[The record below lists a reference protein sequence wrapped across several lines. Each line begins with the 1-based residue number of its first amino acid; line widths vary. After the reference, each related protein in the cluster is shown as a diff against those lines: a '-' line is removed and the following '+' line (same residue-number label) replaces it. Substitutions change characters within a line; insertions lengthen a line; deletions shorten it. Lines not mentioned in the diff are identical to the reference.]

1 LDAIEPKPLQKR
13 VNLPQRQASPTVE
26 YLNLFAEQETKLNI
40 NTMKTLLA
48 VAIAALVA
56 SSTYGQS
63 ASAGGQPLG
72 PKTTGPGAYSPPNSP
87 YKKWTTAQLQ
97 QRRLDLYRQIPQT
110 QTNLPGHRGE
120 PVFIHHGGEAF
131 SDQQREIYAIEG
143 ELNYRYQHGDKDAE
157 LKRAMP
163 GQPHM

>member
-1 LDAIEPKPLQKR
+1 LQKR
-13 VNLPQRQASPTVE
+13 AEIAQRQVSSVVE
-26 YLNLFAEQETKLNI
+26 YLNTFAERETKLNI

-48 VAIAALVA
+48 VAIAAILVT
-56 SSTYGQS
+56 SGYGQS
-63 ASAGGQPLG
+63 VSREGQPVG
-72 PKTTGPGAYSPPNSP
+72 PKTTGPGAFSPANSP
-87 YKKWTTAQLQ
+87 YKKWTTKQLQ

-110 QTNLPGHRGE
+110 QTNLPGHKGE
-120 PVFIHHGGEAF
+120 PVFIHHGGEAS
-131 SDQQREIYAIEG
+131 SDQQKEIYAIEG

>member
-1 LDAIEPKPLQKR
+1 MQ
-13 VNLPQRQASPTVE
+13 
-26 YLNLFAEQETKLNI
+26 
-40 NTMKTLLA
+40 TLLA
-48 VAIAALVA
+48 AAIAALLVTSA
-56 SSTYGQS
+56 YAQS
-63 ASAGGQPLG
+63 ASGGGQPVG
-72 PKTTGPGAYSPPNSP
+72 PKTTGPGAYSPANSP
-87 YKKWTTAQLQ
+87 FRKWTTKQLQ

-131 SDQQREIYAIEG
+131 SDQQKEIYAIEG

>member
-1 LDAIEPKPLQKR
+1 M
-13 VNLPQRQASPTVE
+13 VE

-40 NTMKTLLA
+40 NAMKTLLA

-56 SSTYGQS
+56 SSIYGQS
-63 ASAGGQPLG
+63 ASAGGQPVG

-110 QTNLPGHRGE
+110 QTNLPGHGGE

-131 SDQQREIYAIEG
+131 SDQQKEIYAIEG

-157 LKRAMP
+157 LKRAIP

>member
-1 LDAIEPKPLQKR
+1 
-13 VNLPQRQASPTVE
+13 
-26 YLNLFAEQETKLNI
+26 
-40 NTMKTLLA
+40 MKTLMA
-48 VAIAALVA
+48 VVIAAVLV
-56 SSTYGQS
+56 SSAYGQS
-63 ASAGGQPLG
+63 ASANGQPVG
-72 PKTTGPGAYSPPNSP
+72 PKTTGPGAFSPANSP
-87 YKKWTTAQLQ
+87 YRKWTTKQLQ

-131 SDQQREIYAIEG
+131 SDQQKEIYAIEG
-143 ELNYRYQHGDKDAE
+143 ELNYRYQHGDKEAE

>member
-1 LDAIEPKPLQKR
+1 
-13 VNLPQRQASPTVE
+13 
-26 YLNLFAEQETKLNI
+26 
-40 NTMKTLLA
+40 MKTLLA
-48 VAIAALVA
+48 IAIAAVVA
-56 SSTYGQS
+56 GSAYGQS
-63 ASAGGQPLG
+63 SSREGQPVG
-72 PKTTGPGAYSPPNSP
+72 PKTTGPGAFSPANSP
-87 YKKWTTAQLQ
+87 YRKWTTQQLQ

-120 PVFIHHGGEAF
+120 PVFIHHGGEAY
-131 SDQQREIYAIEG
+131 SDQQKEIYAIEG